1 MTTQEAKD
9 QVAQEYGF
17 KDWEQLYAECYIQPK
32 LFAQFIDKAMQKY
45 ASAKIE
51 EQLIVAAEHAEI
63 NDDNFSWEY
72 GEVDKD
78 SILNCPRVE
87 V

>member
-1 MTTQEAKD
+1 MTTQEVKD

-17 KDWEQLYAECYIQPK
+17 KDWEQLYAECCIQPK
-32 LFAQFIDKAMQKY
+32 LLAQFINKAMQKY

-51 EQLIVAAEHAEI
+51 EQLILAAEHAEI
-63 NDDNFSWEY
+63 NNDDYSKDFRMVN
-72 GEVDKD
+72 KD